1 MFSSLTS
8 SGTTANSKKSATLSS
23 ETSTKPNKGIVAT
36 KTNNNTTAKN
46 NANNTPLDPTTKQR
60 NQHKQVITLVHSKLT
75 FLAKTVQKYSRKHR
89 DLR

>member
-8 SGTTANSKKSATLSS
+8 SGTAAATNKKSATLSS
-23 ETSTKPNKGIVAT
+23 ETSKPKVAT
-36 KTNNNTTAKN
+36 TKNNTTAKN
-46 NANNTPLDPTTKQR
+46 NANNTPIDPTTKQR
-60 NQHKQVITLVHSKLT
+60 NQHKQVITLVHSKVN

>member
-8 SGTTANSKKSATLSS
+8 SGTAATNKKSAATLSS
-23 ETSTKPNKGIVAT
+23 ETSKPNKVVAT
-36 KTNNNTTAKN
+36 TKNNTTAKN
-46 NANNTPLDPTTKQR
+46 NANNTPIDPTTKQR
-60 NQHKQVITLVHSKLT
+60 NQHKQVITLVHSKVT

>member
-8 SGTTANSKKSATLSS
+8 SGTAAATNKKSAS
-23 ETSTKPNKGIVAT
+23 ETSKPNKVVAT
-36 KTNNNTTAKN
+36 TKNNTTAKN
-46 NANNTPLDPTTKQR
+46 ITNNTSIDPTTKQR
-60 NQHKQVITLVHSKLT
+60 NQHKQVITLVHSKVT

>member
-8 SGTTANSKKSATLSS
+8 SGTAAATNKKSATLSS
-23 ETSTKPNKGIVAT
+23 ETSKPKVVAT
-36 KTNNNTTAKN
+36 TKNNTTAKN
-46 NANNTPLDPTTKQR
+46 NTNSTPIDPTTKQR
-60 NQHKQVITLVHSKLT
+60 NQHKQVITLVHSKVT

>member
-8 SGTTANSKKSATLSS
+8 SGAAATNKKSAATLSS
-23 ETSTKPNKGIVAT
+23 ETSKPNKVVAT
-36 KTNNNTTAKN
+36 TKNNTTAKN
-46 NANNTPLDPTTKQR
+46 NANNTPIDPTTKQR
-60 NQHKQVITLVHSKLT
+60 NQHKQVITLVHSKVT

>member
-23 ETSTKPNKGIVAT
+23 ETSKPKVVAT
-36 KTNNNTTAKN
+36 TKNNTTAKN
-46 NANNTPLDPTTKQR
+46 NANSTPIDPTTKQR

>member
-8 SGTTANSKKSATLSS
+8 SGTAAATKKSATLSS
-23 ETSTKPNKGIVAT
+23 ETSKPNKVVAT
-36 KTNNNTTAKN
+36 TKNITIAKN
-46 NANNTPLDPTTKQR
+46 NTNNTPIDPTTKQR
-60 NQHKQVITLVHSKLT
+60 NQHKQVITLVHSKVT

>member
-8 SGTTANSKKSATLSS
+8 SGTTATTNKKSATLSS
-23 ETSTKPNKGIVAT
+23 ETPKPNKVVAT

-46 NANNTPLDPTTKQR
+46 NANNTPIDPTTKQR
-60 NQHKQVITLVHSKLT
+60 NQHKQVITLVHSKVT

>member
-36 KTNNNTTAKN
+36 KTNNTTAKN